1 VQKRKLLTLC
11 LAVAV
16 CVPTIILTCRNIG
29 INISKS
35 VPFRV
40 YSIDK
45 TDKHFSC
52 ESYVLFYLTKD
63 PLNILPDKVKLVK
76 RIACA
81 PGMSLNSSKEEFIC
95 DGKLIAIRRDKANM
109 KFSFNGTVPKGMY
122 FMSGDHFRSYDS
134 RIWGFLNEKDII
146 AVVHPIF

>member
-1 VQKRKLLTLC
+1 
-11 LAVAV
+11 
-16 CVPTIILTCRNIG
+16 
-29 INISKS
+29 
-35 VPFRV
+35 
-40 YSIDK
+40 
-45 TDKHFSC
+45 
-52 ESYVLFYLTKD
+52 
-63 PLNILPDKVKLVK
+63 
-76 RIACA
+76 
-81 PGMSLNSSKEEFIC
+81 MSLNSSKEEFTC